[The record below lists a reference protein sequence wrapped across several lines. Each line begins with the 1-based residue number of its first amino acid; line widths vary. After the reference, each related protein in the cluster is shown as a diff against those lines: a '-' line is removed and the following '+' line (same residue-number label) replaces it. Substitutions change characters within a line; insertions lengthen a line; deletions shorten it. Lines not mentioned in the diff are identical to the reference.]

1 MNVAVIGFIVGG
13 AVLAAASPPSSA
25 LDDSKILE
33 VVEIANTGP
42 IEQAQLAVSRTQAP
56 TVKSFARAMI
66 EDHTDARD
74 DARAVAKRIGVSPT
88 PSPVS
93 TELKAANNQIIISLR
108 PMQKNQF
115 DRAYMD
121 SQITMQK
128 RVLGLIDDRLL
139 PEAQTAEVKSLLSGM
154 RGHLDEHLEKAEKIL
169 EKLP

>member
-1 MNVAVIGFIVGG
+1 MNVAVIGLVVGG
-13 AVLAAASPPSSA
+13 ALLAAAPSASSS

-33 VVEIANTGP
+33 IVEVANTGQ

-56 TVKSFARAMI
+56 TVKAFARAMI

-74 DARAVAKRIGVSPT
+74 EGRTVAKRIGVSPT

-93 TELKAANNQIIISLR
+93 TELKAANNQIIMQLR
-108 PMQKNQF
+108 PLQKNQF
-115 DRAYMD
+115 DRAYVD

-128 RVLGLIDDRLL
+128 RVLGLIDDRLI

-154 RGHLDEHLEKAEKIL
+154 RGHVDEHLEKAEKIL